1 MAESGANP
9 RLVLDNRVN
18 VSSSFDQLINYSG
31 VNVNTFE
38 IKPDGNSPYLSQ
50 ILYNNIVVPNI
61 SSTLVSRNFR
71 HRYTV
76 QIQYDT
82 AINPKPNFAGVDD
95 TIAAG
100 SSQLSV
106 NPANPQAV
114 DTVLRSPFPLQ
125 SVCTSTSLTIN
136 SGTTNLASRQVLDPI
151 CRRLDPKYL
160 MYQMTECPTMLDNQC
175 VLSTD
180 SGLDGGNAA
189 LAIANVANWAAVV
202 DAGVISTNITTPQ
215 GVVVPVLY
223 YPQGIDAPA
232 VGTQLRVVAPFG
244 YNATAIVRTAYVANA
259 ANPNFGQI
267 YLYKGSG
274 SVSGQP
280 LSAYQNCQG
289 QFTRAS
295 FLPISASKAG
305 TIVTVKFNVVES
317 VCLSPLTLLD
327 NETFLA
333 NVNTLSLLFNYSTL
347 NDILYTAAG
356 NAASNPVANNIT
368 LSGGVQI
375 TDASLLLTYIQC
387 NPNVMTIPR
396 SVNYNYENVVY
407 FAKGQTAAAAVSLL
421 LSSVS
426 SDTVRFQCMPSMIYI
441 FVRNPVANRTS
452 VQTQTFY
459 QIGQVNNSSQ
469 TAGLQINIGNRTGL
483 LASAS
488 PQTLYRISRAN
499 GYNGS
504 WNQWNTSGAVL
515 CLNPVKDLGV
525 DPSLDTLPLET
536 GSVNFQVSG
545 TWNASNLLYAGAP
558 TDIAPELMIVA
569 VYAGVATITTDQCMF
584 NLGSLSGNEVNA
596 VLAGGSNMISSE
608 HVQPT
613 VQAAG
618 LFGKSK
624 HILGKMASKHMRKM

>member
-1 MAESGANP
+1 MAEP

-18 VSSSFDQLINYSG
+18 VSDAFDQLINYSG
-31 VNVNTFE
+31 VNVNVFE
-38 IKPDGNSPYLSQ
+38 IKPDGNSPYSSQ

-61 SSTLVSRNFR
+61 QSTLVSRNMR

-76 QIQYDT
+76 QVQYDT
-82 AINPKPNFAGVDD
+82 AVLPKPNFAGVDD
-95 TIAAG
+95 TLAAG
-100 SSQLSV
+100 AIPITL
-106 NPANPQAV
+106 NPTNLQPV

-125 SVCTSTSLTIN
+125 SICTSTSLTIN

-151 CRRLDPKYL
+151 CRRLDEKYL
-160 MYQMTECPTMLDNQC
+160 QYQMTECPTMLDNQS
-175 VLSTD
+175 VLATD
-180 SGLDGGNAA
+180 KGLFVGYAP
-189 LAIANVANWAAVV
+189 LVVPNVAGWADVVAAGAIPTAVN
-202 DAGVISTNITTPQ
+202 GIT
-215 GVVVPVLY
+215 VFY
-223 YPQGIDAPA
+223 YPQLGDAPV
-232 VGTQLRVVAPFG
+232 VGTQLPVIAPAGYTAVAVVA
-244 YNATAIVRTAYVANA
+244 TAYAPGA
-259 ANPNFGQI
+259 ANPAFGRI
-267 YLYKGSG
+267 YLYKGNG

-280 LSAYQNCQG
+280 LSSYENCQG
-289 QFTRAS
+289 QFTRGS
-295 FLPISASKAG
+295 FLPISATKTG
-305 TIVTVKFNVVES
+305 TVVSLKFNVVES

-333 NVNTLSLLFNYSTL
+333 NVNTLSLLFNYSQLT
-347 NDILYTAAG
+347 DILYTAAG
-356 NAASNPVANNIT
+356 TAASNPVANNIA
-368 LSGGVQI
+368 LIANNAGVQI

-396 SVNYNYENVVY
+396 AVNYNYENVVY
-407 FAKGQTAAAAVSLL
+407 FAKTQSAAAADTLL
-421 LSSVS
+421 LSSIS

-441 FVRNPVANRTS
+441 FLRNPVASRTS

-504 WNQWNTSGAVL
+504 WNQWNSSGCVL
-515 CLNPVKDLGV
+515 CLNPVKDLGI

-545 TWNASNLLYAGAP
+545 TWNASNLRYAGAP

-584 NLGSLSGNEVNA
+584 NLGSLSVNEVNSI
-596 VLAGGSNMISSE
+596 LSNGSNMISSE

-613 VQAAG
+613 IQAEG
-618 LFGKSK
+618 LFGKGK
-624 HILGKMASKHMRKM
+624 HILGKMAHKMMRRM